1 MLACKKRLLNRA
13 TDYDDFC
20 LQAAGKY
27 FIRLLDKRQFMDP
40 PGISPIKSI
49 LNYIKN
55 TIYQLGVDFKQD
67 NFCQIIDPANMR
79 EIDVDKLYEQERIK
93 IQSPYNTT
101 LSVRIEE
108 DIRDIPNEIRQ
119 EINKLNIHDRL
130 LQHRIYNSCVL
141 SFINTVTLSNRDMRI
156 LNRRIERGQ
165 LDENYV
171 ISLYSKNTDDYIILW
186 HLDDTYKNMIGL
198 LVNKIKNRVSN
209 VLQNNIKDV
218 TLSEDTIRDIMW
230 SSFKST
236 VGEEDYED

>member
-1 MLACKKRLLNRA
+1 MLACKKRLLNKP

-20 LQAAGKY
+20 LQVAGKY

-49 LNYIKN
+49 LNYMKN
-55 TIYQLGVDFKQD
+55 TIYQLCVDFKQD

-79 EIDVDKLYEQERIK
+79 EVDVDALYEQERIK

-101 LSVRIEE
+101 LCIRMEE
-108 DIRDIPNEIRQ
+108 DIRDIPSEIRQ
-119 EINKLNIHDRL
+119 EISKLNIHDRL
-130 LQHRIYNSCVL
+130 IQHRIYNSCIL
-141 SFINTVTLSNRDMRI
+141 SFINIVTLSNRDMKI
-156 LNRRIERGQ
+156 LNRRIDRGQ

-171 ISLYSKNTDDYIILW
+171 VSLYSKNTIDSIILW
-186 HLDDTYKNMIGL
+186 RLDDTYKNMVSL
-198 LVNKIKNRVSN
+198 LVNKIKNRVSS
-209 VLQNNIKDV
+209 VLQDNIKDV